1 MIKMN
6 SKTVSAFLMGVF
18 FLVMAVPTYAE
29 GQKVLMMATTTSTD
43 NTGLLD
49 YLAPKFK
56 EATGIELRWT
66 ATGTGKALKLGENCD
81 VDVLM
86 VHAPSAEKKFV
97 DEGFGSD
104 RREIMYNDF
113 VIIGPAADPIGIK
126 GKPIKDALQM
136 LKDKQ
141 ATFASRG
148 DNSGTHK
155 KELSL
160 WKAAN
165 LQVPEKESWYVQT
178 GQGMLTTINI
188 AAERNGYTMTD
199 RGTYIK
205 YEDNMDGQ
213 PPLKILVEGDT
224 VLLNQYS
231 VIAVNPK
238 QCPNVKH
245 DVAMQFINWIT
256 GPEAQQLIKD
266 FKLLGKPL
274 FTPNAKK

>member
-1 MIKMN
+1 MMRRLFVALIC
-6 SKTVSAFLMGVF
+6 SALIVC
-18 FLVMAVPTYAE
+18 LLPASSLAE
-29 GQKVLMMATTTSTD
+29 DKLLMMATTTSTD

-81 VDVLM
+81 VDILM
-86 VHAPSAEKKFV
+86 VHAPPAEKKFV
-97 DEGFGSD
+97 ADGFGVD

-113 VIIGPAADPIGIK
+113 VIIGPAEDPSGIK
-126 GKPIKDALQM
+126 GKSIKDALQTI
-136 LKDKQ
+136 KAKQ
-141 ATFASRG
+141 AMFVSRG

-160 WKAAN
+160 WKAAD
-165 LQVPEKESWYVQT
+165 LPVPEKESWYVQT
-178 GQGMLTTINI
+178 GQGMLATINI

-205 YEDNMDGQ
+205 YEDNLKGD
-213 PPLKILVEGDT
+213 PPLKILVEGDA

-231 VIAVNPK
+231 VIAIDQK
-238 QCPNVKH
+238 HCPQAKYNTVK
-245 DVAMQFINWIT
+245 QFIEWIT
-256 GPEAQQLIKD
+256 GAEAQQLIKD

-274 FTPNAKK
+274 FTPNAKM